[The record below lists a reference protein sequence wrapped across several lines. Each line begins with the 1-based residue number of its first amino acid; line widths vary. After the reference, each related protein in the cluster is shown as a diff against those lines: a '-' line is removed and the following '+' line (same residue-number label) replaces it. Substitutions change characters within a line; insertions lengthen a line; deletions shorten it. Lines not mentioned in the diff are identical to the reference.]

1 MFRHCRIQN
10 MRRERDTRLGL
21 AIWAH
26 DCNFGRISSQGVLQP
41 GNAGKQRGGVHI
53 RPHAQE
59 RNRKTTLPA
68 HFFRQAL
75 DCVIRLQPVC
85 IKRQELR
92 LSCTIGQQPAADQL
106 GVGAIAVFAVLR
118 RRSDR
123 PEYLFR
129 WIALGVLLL
138 SFPADLW
145 LLSDGAAGAFPGA
158 TPTGVTVLM
167 VMHVVAAAVIVWGLT
182 VRHRFPSSA

>member
-1 MFRHCRIQN
+1 MSVA
-10 MRRERDTRLGL
+10 GL
-21 AIWAH
+21 KALVGSIVATSVVRWAAVATL
-26 DCNFGRISSQGVLQP
+26 DIPIEFPPLAGP
-41 GNAGKQRGGVHI
+41 GPTI
-53 RPHAQE
+53 
-59 RNRKTTLPA
+59 
-68 HFFRQAL
+68 FFTAVGAL
-75 DCVIRLQPVC
+75 
-85 IKRQELR
+85 
-92 LSCTIGQQPAADQL
+92 
-106 GVGAIAVFAVLR
+106 GAIAVFAVLR
-118 RRSDR
+118 RRSHR

-182 VRHRFPSSA
+182 VRLGDSSGQLTHLSDV